1 LQIADCRFQTIG
13 ADFWFEE
20 PDFRFQISDGEGGN
34 LAHEGED
41 CGSLQEA
48 CPEVVQS

>member
-1 LQIADCRFQTIG
+1 MG

-20 PDFRFQISDGEGGN
+20 PDFRFQISDGEGEGGGGGN
-34 LAHEGED
+34 LAPEGED